1 MGWFDEQIEFRKK
14 HERELLS
21 DSFEGIARSITGR
34 KLRSTL
40 QDQEDVSDAV
50 SALLKHFGL
59 KEREVPA
66 SIRGLQD
73 RLDYLLSPTGIL
85 YREVILN
92 KGWHA
97 DAMGPMITSLKEE
110 GTVIA
115 VLPSDMG
122 GYEYVDPRTGKN
134 VRVSA
139 KEEQRISNEALCF
152 YRPLPMRELKLKDLL
167 RYMMSCLTMRDLVSF
182 GIAALAITLVGLLMP
197 KLNQILM
204 GTVVENASMQLLY
217 AVVSFLFFATVGSI
231 LLSIIRTMLL
241 ARIRFKLNINVSAA
255 TMMRILSMPATFFRD
270 YSAGEL
276 NQYISYM
283 DSLCSTIVD
292 SLFSTAIT
300 GVFSLVYLTQIFAF
314 APSLVWPSLIVTLL
328 TLGISLLSA
337 FVQMRIDAE
346 KMTYT
351 AKERGFVYAL
361 ISGIQKIRL
370 SGSENRAFAKW
381 SRMYSESAKLTFNPP
396 TIIRF
401 SQVFVTAITLTG
413 TAIMYFVAVKNKVSV
428 ADYYAF
434 NTAYAYISSAFS
446 SLAAMALSAASIKPI
461 INLIKPLLAATPE
474 SSTAK
479 ETVTRLSG
487 SIEMSHVTFGYDP
500 ESKPLFDDFNL
511 TIAPRQ
517 YVAIVGKSGCGKS
530 TLVRLLLGFEKPSRG
545 VINYDKKDLQ
555 QLDLRSLR
563 RQIGVVMQDGRLFSG
578 SIFDNIV
585 ISAPTLKLQD
595 AWDAAE
601 IAGIADDIRD
611 MPMGMNTLLQDGGG
625 TISGGQR
632 QRLMI
637 ARAIA
642 PKPRILIFDEATS
655 ALDNI
660 TQKKV
665 SEALDKMKCTRI
677 VIAHRLSTI
686 RHCDRILVIDG
697 GKIAEDGTY
706 EELIAR
712 NGIFAELVERQRLDI
727 EPPADSEDEE

>member
-1 MGWFDEQIEFRKK
+1 MGWFDDQIEFRKK
-14 HERELLS
+14 HEQELLRNS
-21 DSFEGIARSITGR
+21 IEGIARSVTGR
-34 KLRSTL
+34 KLRSGL
-40 QDQEDVSDAV
+40 QDQEDVSDAI
-50 SALLKHFGL
+50 SGLLKYFGL
-59 KEREVPA
+59 KEKEVPA
-66 SIRGLQD
+66 NIRGLQD

-110 GTVIA
+110 GTVIT

-122 GYEYVDPRTGKN
+122 GYEYVDPRTGK
-134 VRVSA
+134 VIRVNGL
-139 KEEQRISNEALCF
+139 EEKKISDEALCF
-152 YRPLPMRELKLKDLL
+152 YRPLPMRELKLRDLL
-167 RYMMSCLTMRDLVSF
+167 KYMLSCLTMRDLVSF
-182 GIAALAITLVGLLMP
+182 GLAALAITLVGMLMP
-197 KLNQILM
+197 KLNQVLM
-204 GTVVENASMQLLY
+204 STVINNSSMQLLY
-217 AVVSFLFFATVGSI
+217 AVMSFMLFATIASTLLMI
-231 LLSIIRTMLL
+231 IRAMLLS
-241 ARIRFKLNINVSAA
+241 RIRLKLNVNVSAA
-255 TMMRILSMPATFFRD
+255 TMMRILSLPATFFKE

-328 TLGISLLSA
+328 TLGISMISA
-337 FVQMRIDAE
+337 MVQMRIDAE
-346 KMTYT
+346 KMVHT
-351 AKERGFVYAL
+351 AKERGFVYSL

-381 SRMYSESAKLTFNPP
+381 SQLFSKSAELNFNPP
-396 TIIRF
+396 NIIRL
-401 SQVFVTAITLTG
+401 SSVFVTAISLIG
-413 TAIMYFVAVKNKVSV
+413 TAIMYYVAVKSKVSV

-446 SLAAMALSAASIKPI
+446 ALTTMALSAASIKPMI
-461 INLIKPLLAATPE
+461 GLIKPLLAACPE
-474 SSTAK
+474 ASESK
-479 ETVTRLSG
+479 ETVARLSG
-487 SIEMSHVTFGYDP
+487 AIEISHVTFGYDN
-500 ESKPLFDDFNL
+500 ESKPLFDDFSL
-511 TIAPRQ
+511 TIPPRQ

-530 TLVRLLLGFEKPSRG
+530 TLVRLLLGFEKPWRG

-555 QLDLRSLR
+555 QLDVRSLR

-611 MPMGMNTLLQDGGG
+611 MPMGMNTLLQDGAG

-706 EELIAR
+706 EDLIAK
-712 NGIFAELVERQRLDI
+712 NGIFAELVARQRLDTQ
-727 EPPADSEDEE
+727 PGSAD

>member
-1 MGWFDEQIEFRKK
+1 MGWFDDQIEFRKK
-14 HERELLS
+14 REKELLR
-21 DSFEGIARSITGR
+21 DSIELLARSVTGR
-34 KLRSTL
+34 KIRSSL
-40 QDQEDVSDAV
+40 ADQEDVSDAV
-50 SALLKHFGL
+50 AGLLKYFGI
-59 KEREVPA
+59 KERETPA
-66 SIRGLQD
+66 NIRGLQD
-73 RLDYLLSPTGIL
+73 RLDFLLSSTGIL
-85 YREVILN
+85 YREVILK

-97 DAMGPMITSLKEE
+97 DAMGPMITSLREE
-110 GTVIA
+110 GTVIT
-115 VLPSDMG
+115 VLPSHMG
-122 GYEYVDPRTGKN
+122 GYEYEDPRTGKSVHIN
-134 VRVSA
+134 A
-139 KEEQRISNEALCF
+139 QEEKKISEEALCF

-167 RYMMSCLTMRDLVSF
+167 RYMLSCLTVRDLVSF
-182 GIAALAITLVGLLMP
+182 GLAALAITLVGMLMP
-197 KLNQILM
+197 KFNQILM
-204 GTVVENASMQLLY
+204 GTVVENRSMQLLY
-217 AVVSFLFFATVGSI
+217 AVMSFMLFVTVGSTLLGI
-231 LLSIIRTMLL
+231 IRAMLLS
-241 ARIRFKLNINVSAA
+241 RIRYKLNINVSAA
-255 TMMRILSMPATFFRD
+255 TMMRILSMPASFFKD

-328 TLGISLLSA
+328 TLGVSMLSA
-337 FVQMRIDAE
+337 MVQMRIDAE
-346 KMTYT
+346 KMVYT
-351 AKERGFVYAL
+351 AKERGFVYSL

-381 SRMYSESAKLTFNPP
+381 ALLYSKSANLTFNPP
-396 TIIRF
+396 TVIRL
-401 SQVFVTAITLTG
+401 SSVFVTAISLTG
-413 TAIMYFVAVKNKVSV
+413 TAIMYFVAVKNRVSV

-434 NTAYAYISSAFS
+434 NTAYAYISTAFS
-446 SLAAMALSAASIKPI
+446 SLTTMALSAASIKPI
-461 INLIKPLLAATPE
+461 IGLIKPLLAASPE
-474 SSTAK
+474 ASESK

-487 SIEMSHVTFGYDP
+487 SIELSHVTFGYDP

-511 TIAPRQ
+511 TIPARQ

-530 TLVRLLLGFEKPSRG
+530 TLVRLLLGFEKPQRG
-545 VINYDKKDLQ
+545 VINYDRKDLQ
-555 QLDLRSLR
+555 QLDLRSVR

-578 SIFDNIV
+578 SIFENIV

-601 IAGIADDIRD
+601 IAGIADDIRE

-665 SEALDKMKCTRI
+665 SDALDKMKCTRI

-706 EELIAR
+706 EDLIQR
-712 NGIFAELVERQRLDI
+712 NGIFAELVARQRLDTQSA
-727 EPPADSEDEE
+727 PDT

>member
-1 MGWFDEQIEFRKK
+1 MGWFDDQIEFRKK
-14 HERELLS
+14 REKELLR
-21 DSFEGIARSITGR
+21 DSIELLARSVTGR
-34 KLRSTL
+34 KIRSSL
-40 QDQEDVSDAV
+40 ADQEDVSDAV
-50 SALLKHFGL
+50 AGLLKYFGI
-59 KEREVPA
+59 KERETPA
-66 SIRGLQD
+66 NIRGLQD
-73 RLDYLLSPTGIL
+73 RLDFLLSSTGIL
-85 YREVILN
+85 YREVILK

-97 DAMGPMITSLKEE
+97 DAMGPMITSLREE
-110 GTVIA
+110 GTVIT
-115 VLPSDMG
+115 VLPSHMG
-122 GYEYVDPRTGKN
+122 GYEYEDPRTGKSVHIN
-134 VRVSA
+134 A
-139 KEEQRISNEALCF
+139 QEEKKISEEALCF

-167 RYMMSCLTMRDLVSF
+167 RYMLSCLTVRDLVSF
-182 GIAALAITLVGLLMP
+182 GLAALAITLVGMLMP
-197 KLNQILM
+197 KFNQILM
-204 GTVVENASMQLLY
+204 GTVVESRSMQLLY
-217 AVVSFLFFATVGSI
+217 AVMSFMLFVTVGSTLLGI
-231 LLSIIRTMLL
+231 IRAMLLS
-241 ARIRFKLNINVSAA
+241 RIRYKLNINVSAA
-255 TMMRILSMPATFFRD
+255 TMMRILSMPASFFKD

-328 TLGISLLSA
+328 TLGVSMLSA
-337 FVQMRIDAE
+337 MVQMRIDAE
-346 KMTYT
+346 KMVYT
-351 AKERGFVYAL
+351 AKERGFVYSL

-381 SRMYSESAKLTFNPP
+381 ALLYSKSANLTFNPP
-396 TIIRF
+396 TVIRL
-401 SQVFVTAITLTG
+401 SSVFVTAISLTG
-413 TAIMYFVAVKNKVSV
+413 TAIMYFVAVKNRVSV

-434 NTAYAYISSAFS
+434 NTAYAYISTAFS
-446 SLAAMALSAASIKPI
+446 SLTTMALSAASIKPI
-461 INLIKPLLAATPE
+461 IGLIKPLLAASPE
-474 SSTAK
+474 ASESK

-487 SIEMSHVTFGYDP
+487 SIELSHVTFGYDP

-511 TIAPRQ
+511 TIPARQ

-530 TLVRLLLGFEKPSRG
+530 TLGRLLLGFEKPQRG
-545 VINYDKKDLQ
+545 VINYDRKDLQ
-555 QLDLRSLR
+555 QLDLRSVR

-578 SIFDNIV
+578 SIFENIV

-601 IAGIADDIRD
+601 IAGIADDIRE

-665 SEALDKMKCTRI
+665 SDALDKMKCTRI

-706 EELIAR
+706 EDLIQR
-712 NGIFAELVERQRLDI
+712 NGIFAELVARQRLDTQSAP
-727 EPPADSEDEE
+727 EA